1 MTAVQLVQYL
11 TWLVYIAI
19 FLVGTIEAFRT
30 PRRTNIDIALLFA
43 VPAVIIA
50 DTILTSIGVLH
61 ASIISNNIN
70 GTLILSISYILLRL
84 VSDFAVVPPAFVHAM
99 GACLIVL

>member
-19 FLVGTIEAFRT
+19 FLVTTIEAFRT

-43 VPAVIIA
+43 VPAIVIA
-50 DTILTSIGVLH
+50 DSVLISIGVLH
-61 ASIISNNIN
+61 SSLISNNIN
-70 GTLILSISYILLRL
+70 GILILSISYILLRL
-84 VSDFAVVPPAFVHAM
+84 VADFAVVPPTFVRAM
-99 GACLIVL
+99 